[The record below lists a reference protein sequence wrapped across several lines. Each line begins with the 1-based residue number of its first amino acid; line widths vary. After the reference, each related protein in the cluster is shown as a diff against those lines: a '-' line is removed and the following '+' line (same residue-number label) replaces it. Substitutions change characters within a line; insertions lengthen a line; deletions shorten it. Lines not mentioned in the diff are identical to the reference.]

1 MACKQRPQLVLGP
14 SGQSGYKE
22 KALEAGSE
30 EEGYQVSWVSDEVAE
45 KQSLQCL
52 KLGSLLKSRGKPWQS

>member
-1 MACKQRPQLVLGP
+1 MLGP
-14 SGQSGYKE
+14 HGQSGYIE

-30 EEGYQVSWVSDEVAE
+30 EAYQVSWVSDEVAG

-52 KLGSLLKSRGKPWQS
+52 RLGSLLKSRGKSWQS